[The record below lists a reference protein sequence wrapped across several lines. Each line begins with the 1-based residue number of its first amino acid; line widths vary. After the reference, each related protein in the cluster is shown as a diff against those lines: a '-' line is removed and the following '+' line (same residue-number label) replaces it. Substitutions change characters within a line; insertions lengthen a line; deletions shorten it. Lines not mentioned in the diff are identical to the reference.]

1 MKAVVVDTDVV
12 SFAFKGD
19 TRFRP
24 YATELTHASLI
35 VSFMT
40 VAELRLWGRVQSWR
54 EPRVEQLMDYLSSEF
69 AIHPA
74 TRQLCD
80 VWAELKFEARR
91 KGRGLDTADAWI
103 AATAIVLGVPL
114 VTHNRR
120 DFDFLSRLSLVSYSS
135 Q

>member
-1 MKAVVVDTDVV
+1 MKAVVEDTDVV

-19 TRFRP
+19 TRVCL
-24 YATELTHASLI
+24 YASDLTNASLI

-40 VAELRLWGRVQSWR
+40 VAELRLWGRVQSWGDR
-54 EPRVEQLMDYLSSEF
+54 RVEQLTDYLSREF

-74 TRQLCD
+74 TGELCD

-91 KGRGLDTADAWI
+91 KGRGLDTVDAWI
-103 AATAIVLGVPL
+103 AATAIPLGVPL
-114 VTHNRR
+114 VTHNGR
-120 DFDFLSRLSLVSYSS
+120 DFDFLSRLNVVSYSP